1 MIKGSCREQ
10 CNGESRMASQA
21 ENNGDWYSFH
31 LLRNTCQNMS
41 YILTEAQLLSS
52 ALTSAQELYM
62 EIGEKAAGTI

>member
-1 MIKGSCREQ
+1 M
-10 CNGESRMASQA
+10 
-21 ENNGDWYSFH
+21 ENQGWPVRQKIMEIGIYNFH